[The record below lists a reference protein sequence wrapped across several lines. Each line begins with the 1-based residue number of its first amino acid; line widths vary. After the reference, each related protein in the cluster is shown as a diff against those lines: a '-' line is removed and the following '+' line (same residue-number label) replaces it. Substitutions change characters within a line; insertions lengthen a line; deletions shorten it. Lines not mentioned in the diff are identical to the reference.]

1 MISEAANIAIGSL
14 GSFFMLLAYALIN
27 FRKYCGA
34 YAVSEDSIS
43 YLALNLVGGAL
54 ASASAI
60 LTQQAGSY
68 PLAVLEGAWAIIGFI
83 GLVRLSCGSST
94 KRDPERDQQP
104 QHTAH
109 LEQHLRTER
118 ETATVLSER
127 GDDLGAAPDT
137 PDGKIA
143 PAAENTHP

>member
-1 MISEAANIAIGSL
+1 
-14 GSFFMLLAYALIN
+14 MLLAYALIN

-127 GDDLGAAPDT
+127 GDDLGAATVLSERGDDLGAAPDT